1 MPKESGP
8 GNMSFLKKLVN
19 CVSSSLCKLYK
30 YYTGKDD
37 DLYLAIKELKFK
49 SQKLSKEE
57 KNILTNFLKFG
68 NKEVK
73 DYMIHRTDISALCA
87 KSSINEI
94 NKAIAQKAH
103 TRTPI
108 YEENLDK
115 ILGFVHLKDLYK
127 VVVSG
132 QKITVKDVMRKHLV
146 TTPPTKLIDLM
157 VAMKRKRT
165 HIAVVVD
172 EYGSTEGII
181 TVEDILEEIV
191 GEIEDEHDEKMHAS
205 DDFDQV
211 SDDIVITNS
220 RVDVR
225 IIEKA
230 LGTTLK
236 SEDENVDTIGGLVMM
251 RSGHVPKRG
260 EMVHISDNA
269 EAEIL
274 SSSARY
280 IKRLKVIRIE
290 DSEE

>member
-1 MPKESGP
+1 MPKEPDPRSL
-8 GNMSFLKKLVN
+8 NLIKKLIQYIWDHL
-19 CVSSSLCKLYK
+19 SKLYK
-30 YYTGKDD
+30 YYTGKSD
-37 DLYLAIKELKFK
+37 DLYLALRELKLK
-49 SQKLSKEE
+49 SQRLSREE
-57 KNILTNFLKFG
+57 KDILINFLKFG

-73 DYMIHRTDISALCA
+73 DYMIHRTDISALSV
-87 KSSINEI
+87 KSSIGEI
-94 NKAIAQKAH
+94 NKAIAEKSH

-132 QKITVKDVMRKHLV
+132 KKSSVKDVMRKHLI
-146 TTPPTKLIDLM
+146 TTPPTNLIDLL

-181 TVEDILEEIV
+181 TIEDIVEEIV
-191 GEIEDEHDEKMHAS
+191 GEIEDEHDHQVEVSH
-205 DDFDQV
+205 DYDQI
-211 SDDIVITNS
+211 SDDIIITNA
-220 RVDVR
+220 RVEVR
-225 IIEKA
+225 VIEKA
-230 LGTTLK
+230 LGASLK

-260 EMVHISDNA
+260 EVIHIFENI
-269 EAEIL
+269 EAEVL

-280 IKRLKVIRIE
+280 IKRLKIIRGE
-290 DSEE
+290 DFEK